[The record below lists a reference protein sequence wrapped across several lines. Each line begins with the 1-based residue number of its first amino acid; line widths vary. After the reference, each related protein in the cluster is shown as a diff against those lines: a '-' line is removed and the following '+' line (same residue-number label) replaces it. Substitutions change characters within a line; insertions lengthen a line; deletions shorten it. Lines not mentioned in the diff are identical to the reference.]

1 LASGP
6 WISYRLAEPAVLANE
21 PAGTARGMNMGR
33 ILITGGA
40 VISMDR
46 RIADLPVG
54 DVLIE
59 NDRIAAIA
67 PQIPVPDSAQ
77 VIDAADCI
85 VLPGLINAH
94 VHTWQSAL
102 RGIVA

>member
-1 LASGP
+1 
-6 WISYRLAEPAVLANE
+6 
-21 PAGTARGMNMGR
+21 MGR

-67 PQIPVPDSAQ
+67 PQSSVS
-77 VIDAADCI
+77 
-85 VLPGLINAH
+85 
-94 VHTWQSAL
+94 
-102 RGIVA
+102 

>member
-1 LASGP
+1 M
-6 WISYRLAEPAVLANE
+6 Y
-21 PAGTARGMNMGR
+21 MGR
-33 ILITGGA
+33 ILIKGGA
-40 VISMDR
+40 LVTMDR
-46 RIADLPVG
+46 RIADLPAG

-67 PQIPVPDSAQ
+67 PQLPAPDGAQ

-94 VHTWQSAL
+94 LHTWQSAL
-102 RGIVA
+102 RGIAADWTVA